1 MALTKEEQLELLMDP
16 YGMGKKTSDNRNKR
30 QAQRAK
36 AKAIAEA
43 KVLAEAKA
51 KAANK
56 FNSPSNAV
64 QRTYSPSSIFDTSGA
79 EADRIWNSG
88 ARDRF
93 EPVAM
98 ARQSG
103 NDVAG
108 KVRVDTGKG
117 NFEIWKNPDELI
129 SYGDGQAI
137 RNSAIQANT
146 QVVQAPV
153 FSGGQGVI
161 TEDRSNVTPVVA
173 KKQYVPQ
180 GDPFAGSYDNSYW
193 DNMEEAT
200 PDWGANPGFHKTLND
215 NGNQQKFWTADNDSG
230 FWQTDAGVDKA
241 RETWG
246 EGSLPSFV
254 KQPKQKE
261 IDIQGIKNWFSE
273 NWGK

>member
-1 MALTKEEQLELLMDP
+1 MALTKEERLALTLDP
-16 YGMGKKTSDNRNKR
+16 YGMGKKTTDNRNTR
-30 QAQRAK
+30 LQQRAK

-43 KVLAEAKA
+43 KVVAEAKA

-146 QVVQAPV
+146 QVVQEPV
-153 FSGGQGVI
+153 FSGGQGTTTV
-161 TEDRSNVTPVVA
+161 DRSNVAPVIA

-193 DNMEEAT
+193 DNMEEVK
-200 PDWGANPGFHKTLND
+200 PNWGANPGFHKNPGA
-215 NGNQQKFWTADNDSG
+215 NFWTADNDSG

-261 IDIQGIKNWFSE
+261 IDIQAWKNFFSG